1 MLEAMD
7 GTETSYLSSRMAWL
21 RVLESNLWQ
30 EKNMGPEKFNLQ
42 KACQFRFGHSLSV
55 IDLKTLAL
63 KLETNL
69 EILHSKGLQGHHFLL
84 IQCWG
89 IFAQVVKTCSK

>member
-7 GTETSYLSSRMAWL
+7 GTETSYLSSRMVWL

-42 KACQFRFGHSLSV
+42 KACQFKFGHSLSV

-63 KLETNL
+63 K
-69 EILHSKGLQGHHFLL
+69 
-84 IQCWG
+84 
-89 IFAQVVKTCSK
+89 